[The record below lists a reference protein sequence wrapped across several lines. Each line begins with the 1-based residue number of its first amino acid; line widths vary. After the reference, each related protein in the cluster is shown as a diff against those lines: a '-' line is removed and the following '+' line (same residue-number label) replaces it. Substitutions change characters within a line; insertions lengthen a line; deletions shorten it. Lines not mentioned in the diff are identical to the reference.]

1 MALSTGS
8 GSGTARRW
16 IVCAGAPP
24 CFERAAYTLPA
35 APAFH
40 RALAAPSLRVLLER
54 WADELN
60 YRLIL

>member
-1 MALSTGS
+1 VPQA
-8 GSGTARRW
+8 
-16 IVCAGAPP
+16 P
-24 CFERAAYTLPA
+24 CFKAAVLIDIQRQFLLTFNSAAHVMPA

-40 RALAAPSLRVLLER
+40 RALADPPVRALLEQ